1 MLPVVLVIIG
11 LPFVAAGLAVVL
23 PRRIGSLV
31 ALTAAATVLGCGLAL
46 WSGVRD
52 DQVTV
57 FSRPWF
63 PSLGIAA
70 GLRVDRFGVFF
81 VLLIGFIGL
90 GIFQYSRAYFR
101 AGPSRPFL
109 AAMLAFMGSM
119 CGIVLSDSLLLL
131 FIFWEL
137 TTILS
142 ALLIGIDHDREDARQ
157 GALLAFLVTGA
168 GGLALLAGIILLGLA
183 AGTDSLSELTSS
195 VPTILA
201 SPLHLP
207 ALFLILIGA
216 FTKSAQFPFHFW
228 LPAAMA
234 APAPISS
241 YLHSAT
247 LVKGGIFLIAR
258 MEPIF
263 GTSPFWQPTL
273 ATVGLA
279 TFLLAGWSA
288 VRSYDLKEL
297 LAYSTAAYLG
307 MLVTFYAYAPVA
319 GRSGEMVLIL
329 THALYKSALFLLV
342 GWLEKAAGTRCL
354 SLLEREQWFRTNPFE
369 AVLFGIGAGAMAG
382 VPLLLGFLAKEVFT
396 RALFGDTFPALTPAI
411 AVGIVAS
418 VLSVAY
424 SLKLFVSTFWGPSA
438 PDQARSASPGT
449 ISSWLLVVPA
459 CLLVP
464 LLVGGFV
471 PATVAGLLEPE
482 TPWEGGL
489 AIWHQADAKVAVSVG
504 IFASGILL
512 FWVWRRVERIP
523 NAPLP
528 LLLSEWAAERLLA
541 VSGWLGHA
549 LQAGGHPRYLGIIL
563 IAAIVAMGGGGVLV
577 GGSSAWQFGWGDE
590 LDDAL
595 VPTLAIIG
603 GAILTVALRSRV
615 AKLVMMA
622 VTGYG
627 LALIFAL
634 YRAPDLALTQILAET
649 ISLVFLLLIFRS
661 LPTLARDSRPAGQKL
676 AHGTIAMATGLAM
689 AALAWG
695 AGVCTP
701 ADRAGAGHLVQSLPA
716 AKGRNVVNVIL
727 VDFRGADTLGEI
739 VVLAIAAIGILALLR
754 QLPPAKQTE
763 EPACG
768 R

>member
-1 MLPVVLVIIG
+1 
-11 LPFVAAGLAVVL
+11 
-23 PRRIGSLV
+23 
-31 ALTAAATVLGCGLAL
+31 
-46 WSGVRD
+46 
-52 DQVTV
+52 
-57 FSRPWF
+57 
-63 PSLGIAA
+63 
-70 GLRVDRFGVFF
+70 
-81 VLLIGFIGL
+81 
-90 GIFQYSRAYFR
+90 
-101 AGPSRPFL
+101 
-109 AAMLAFMGSM
+109 
-119 CGIVLSDSLLLL
+119 
-131 FIFWEL
+131 
-137 TTILS
+137 
-142 ALLIGIDHDREDARQ
+142 
-157 GALLAFLVTGA
+157 
-168 GGLALLAGIILLGLA
+168 
-183 AGTDSLSELTSS
+183 
-195 VPTILA
+195 
-201 SPLHLP
+201 
-207 ALFLILIGA
+207 
-216 FTKSAQFPFHFW
+216 
-228 LPAAMA
+228 
-234 APAPISS
+234 
-241 YLHSAT
+241 
-247 LVKGGIFLIAR
+247 
-258 MEPIF
+258 
-263 GTSPFWQPTL
+263 
-273 ATVGLA
+273 
-279 TFLLAGWSA
+279 
-288 VRSYDLKEL
+288 
-297 LAYSTAAYLG
+297 
-307 MLVTFYAYAPVA
+307 
-319 GRSGEMVLIL
+319 
-329 THALYKSALFLLV
+329 
-342 GWLEKAAGTRCL
+342 
-354 SLLEREQWFRTNPFE
+354 LEREQWFRTNPFE

-489 AIWHQADAKVAVSVG
+489 AIWHQVDAKVAVSVG